1 MGGDQAPEMV
11 IAGAALARVRYPEV
25 RFLLF
30 GDEARIGS
38 LAAAHPALAEA
49 ARIVHTPDAVSNEEK
64 PSIAI
69 RQGRQS
75 SMWLAIQAVKDG
87 QADGVVSAGNTG
99 ALMAMSKLIL
109 RTLPGID
116 RPAIASI
123 FPTERGES
131 VMLDLG
137 ANVECDARH
146 LVQFAVMGEVFARC
160 VLGIERPSVALLN
173 IGEEDV
179 KGHAEIRA
187 AADTLDD
194 AQLPIT
200 FTGFV
205 EGNDL
210 PAGTVDVVVTD
221 GFTGN
226 VALKVAEGT
235 ARLYSH
241 FLRRAFA
248 NSLLARLGYV
258 LARNVLRQVSQRT
271 DPRYYNG
278 AMFLGLNGVVV
289 KSHGGTDAIGF
300 ANAVGVAVDLLRH
313 GANEQIG
320 RDYAALGS
328 ALDADKRA
336 AAQ

>member
-1 MGGDQAPEMV
+1 
-11 IAGAALARVRYPEV
+11 
-25 RFLLF
+25 
-30 GDEARIGS
+30 
-38 LAAAHPALAEA
+38 
-49 ARIVHTPDAVSNEEK
+49 
-64 PSIAI
+64 
-69 RQGRQS
+69 
-75 SMWLAIQAVKDG
+75 
-87 QADGVVSAGNTG
+87 
-99 ALMAMSKLIL
+99 LMAMSKLIL

-137 ANVECDARH
+137 ANLECDARH
-146 LVQFAVMGEVFARC
+146 LIQFAVMGEVFARC

-187 AADTLDD
+187 AADALDD
-194 AQLPIT
+194 AQLPIS

-248 NSLLARLGYV
+248 NSFLARVGYF
-258 LARNVLRQVSQRT
+258 LARGVLRQVSERT
-271 DPRYYNG
+271 DPRHYNG
-278 AMFLGLNGVVV
+278 AMFLGLNGVAV
-289 KSHGGTDAIGF
+289 KSHGGTDAVGF
-300 ANAVGVAVDLLRH
+300 ANAIGVAVDLLRH

-320 RDYAALGS
+320 RDYTGLRLV
-328 ALDADKRA
+328 LDSEKRT
-336 AAQ
+336 AAQQ